1 MFVQIG
7 DSIIN
12 IDKVEAIIPAVNK
25 DKETCIYFGEN
36 DNYAIVNKNFND
48 VVQILKIHDIIK

>member
-12 IDKVEAIIPAVNK
+12 MDKVEAIVPAINK
-25 DKETCIYFGEN
+25 DKETCICFGN
-36 DNYAIVNKNFND
+36 LDHYTIVNKNFND